1 MRSRPVAA
9 ALLALTVV
17 LTACTGSLL
26 QSNAEAP
33 ETYRLHG
40 PALTERGGRL
50 PLALVVGRP
59 RAAATLDTDRVAVV
73 RTASRFDYFAGVR
86 WSEPAPQMLQQ
97 LLVNAFTADGR
108 FAAVV
113 AAPSRVPADLSLD
126 VELRRFEADYRADG
140 AAPEVRVEMLVTLI
154 ETRPARRVAS
164 FLAVGAATAAE
175 NRRAAVVAA
184 FEAATAQAV
193 ESAVSQVRGA
203 TPPARP

>member
-1 MRSRPVAA
+1 
-9 ALLALTVV
+9 
-17 LTACTGSLL
+17 
-26 QSNAEAP
+26 
-33 ETYRLHG
+33 
-40 PALTERGGRL
+40 
-50 PLALVVGRP
+50 
-59 RAAATLDTDRVAVV
+59 VV

-113 AAPSRVPADLSLD
+113 ASPSRVPADLSLD
-126 VELRRFEADYRADG
+126 VELRRFEADYPADG

-164 FLAVGAATAAE
+164 FLAVGAASAAE